1 MLSGKGEGGT
11 QKNLDGKVNG
21 TIKSEMQQWKLLQQG
36 CLLKMCWLLG
46 LTHYMAKLLSTILPS

>member
-1 MLSGKGEGGT
+1 MLSGKWEGGT

-21 TIKSEMQQWKLLQQG
+21 TIKSEMQQCKLLQQG

-46 LTHYMAKLLSTILPS
+46 LTHYMA